1 MSIEVQ
7 VMIQGRVDWK
17 EGVGRR
23 GEGDG
28 EGEVEEWGGEG
39 KVGKVDKKE
48 WGGVGETGGGQ

>member
-1 MSIEVQ
+1 
-7 VMIQGRVDWK
+7 MIQGRVDWK
-17 EGVGRR
+17 EGVGRW